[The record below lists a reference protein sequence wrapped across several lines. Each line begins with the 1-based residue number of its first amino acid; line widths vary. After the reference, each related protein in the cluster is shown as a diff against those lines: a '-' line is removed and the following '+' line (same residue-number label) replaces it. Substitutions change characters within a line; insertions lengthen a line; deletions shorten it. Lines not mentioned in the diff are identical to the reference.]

1 MHIIFFLEKM
11 IDLGLLRHIDN
22 AILQTKNFC
31 KSNMSMCHDDY
42 DMKKKKKNEMIVN
55 KSMVMI
61 IAEEH
66 SSWLLEAAGC
76 L

>member
-11 IDLGLLRHIDN
+11 IDLAHIDN

-31 KSNMSMCHDDY
+31 KSNMSMCHDDD
-42 DMKKKKKNEMIVN
+42 DMKKKNNEMVVN
-55 KSMVMI
+55 KSVVII

>member
-22 AILQTKNFC
+22 VILQTK
-31 KSNMSMCHDDY
+31 NMSMCHDDD
-42 DMKKKKKNEMIVN
+42 DMKKNNEMTVN
-55 KSMVMI
+55 KSMVMII

-66 SSWLLEAAGC
+66 SSWLLEAAAC

>member
-1 MHIIFFLEKM
+1 MHIIFFLQKM
-11 IDLGLLRHIDN
+11 IDLGLLRHIDS

-31 KSNMSMCHDDY
+31 KSNMSMCHDDD
-42 DMKKKKKNEMIVN
+42 DMKKNNEMIVN

>member
-42 DMKKKKKNEMIVN
+42 DMKKKKNEMIVN

-76 L
+76 I

>member
-42 DMKKKKKNEMIVN
+42 DMKKKNNEMIVN

-66 SSWLLEAAGC
+66 SSWLLEAAAC